1 MCHILKRAV
10 RTFSKDLSPLQQSLW
25 ARMVKMMGSIHQTA
39 RAPVVEAELADAL
52 SDLAVG
58 DAFVMHIRAQ
68 NAAIIVRVL
77 IDHVRFEIFE
87 VSPLTSDILS
97 TNGKLL
103 CSYPGPAIQISSDI
117 FSKKCFLREL
127 ASFLIQMDVDILDSA
142 ATAVKAGS
150 TVREVRESAHPRYI
164 SELLVGILRGF
175 GQPASVNRIT
185 KRIGDEVLLKDA
197 YKPWRRSPLW
207 LVIRVALQTSLDYDM
222 YKTLLL
228 FFHARLLQI
237 CVQRGFPSETLHLM
251 RVKMARRLSK
261 LGLAVSDDVYR
272 AVYDIA
278 KETETLLVKVTD
290 DAGVIGAVTC
300 K

>member
-1 MCHILKRAV
+1 MSLSVHDFDSKVLLSVVEHVFLPPKLPQQAPTEEAERETNVALCHILKRAV

-58 DAFVMHIRAQ
+58 
-68 NAAIIVRVL
+68 
-77 IDHVRFEIFE
+77 VRFEIFE
-87 VSPLTSDILS
+87 VSPPTSDILS

-142 ATAVKAGS
+142 ATTVKAGS

-207 LVIRVALQTSLDYDM
+207 LVIRVALQTSLDYDIWRDVSRSWVP
-222 YKTLLL
+222 L
-228 FFHARLLQI
+228 FRTMSIEL
-237 CVQRGFPSETLHLM
+237 CT
-251 RVKMARRLSK
+251 
-261 LGLAVSDDVYR
+261 
-272 AVYDIA
+272 
-278 KETETLLVKVTD
+278 T
-290 DAGVIGAVTC
+290 
-300 K
+300 